1 MPLKMVE
8 ITERATRRGWF
19 PLGALLIVLAG
30 FGLGLGGGLL
40 MARDGEGKV
49 SSKPESGGSPPVV
62 VSVTTS
68 VAPVVVVPA
77 PISPEPPP
85 PPAPAPAP
93 AAPTT
98 YFVQPGDTLSTIAAR
113 FGTTVEVL
121 VAANGITQPDIVVTG
136 QRLVIP

>member
-1 MPLKMVE
+1 MVE
-8 ITERATRRGWF
+8 ITESATRRGWF
-19 PLGALLIVLAG
+19 PFGVLLIVLAG

-49 SSKPESGGSPPVV
+49 SSKPEAGGSLPVV

-68 VAPVVVVPA
+68 VAPVVVDAA
-77 PISPEPPP
+77 PISPETPPP
-85 PPAPAPAP
+85 PPLPAPAL